1 MTLDKSVYKL
11 GDTIKVHVEAS
22 VKGGSSDV
30 DKITGILLSTFIH
43 KSILYLLCSMIQESY
58 CNLHFEKL
66 TDQRVSI
73 PLQ

>member
-30 DKITGILLSTFIH
+30 DKITGIYLLHSYIRQSYIFS
-43 KSILYLLCSMIQESY
+43 SILLESY

>member
-30 DKITGILLSTFIH
+30 DKITGIYVLHSYISQSYTF
-43 KSILYLLCSMIQESY
+43 SGGR
-58 CNLHFEKL
+58 NF
-66 TDQRVSI
+66 VSF
-73 PLQ
+73 PDKA